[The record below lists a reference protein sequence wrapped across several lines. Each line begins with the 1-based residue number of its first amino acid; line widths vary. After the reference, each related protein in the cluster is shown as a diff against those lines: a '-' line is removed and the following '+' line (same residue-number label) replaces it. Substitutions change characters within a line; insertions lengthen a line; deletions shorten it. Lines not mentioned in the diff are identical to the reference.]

1 MRSNPDPA
9 EFNEFPSWSLSGFP
23 DSVASSAASSAADR
37 AADRAASRTGS
48 ELVSQPLSRSRMKE
62 IAREV
67 AGSPG
72 AWERLVRMD
81 PDNRW
86 HQRLYS
92 AADYDVWLESWL
104 PGQATGW
111 HDHAGTAGVLVVAR
125 GELEERVSVLN
136 GVFTQVRHVPE
147 GMARRMGRRQVH
159 NLANASLAPAVSI
172 HVYSP
177 PLGATRGYEIGAMGL
192 MRSPWNASSRN

>member
-9 EFNEFPSWSLSGFP
+9 EFNEFPSWSLAGFP
-23 DSVASSAASSAADR
+23 DSAAHSAADQ
-37 AADRAASRTGS
+37 AAGRTAS
-48 ELVSQPLSRSRMKE
+48 ELVRQPLSRSRMKE
-62 IAREV
+62 IARGV

-104 PGQATGW
+104 PGQTTGW
-111 HDHAGTAGVLVVAR
+111 HDHAGTSGVLVVAR

-147 GMARRMGRRQVH
+147 GVARRMGRRQVH

-192 MRSPWNASSRN
+192 MRSPWNASSPN

>member
-9 EFNEFPSWSLSGFP
+9 DFNEFPSWSLAGFP
-23 DSVASSAASSAADR
+23 DSVANSAADQ
-37 AADRAASRTGS
+37 AAGRTAG
-48 ELVSQPLSRSRMKE
+48 ELVRQPLSRSRMKE

-104 PGQATGW
+104 PGQTTGW
-111 HDHAGTAGVLVVAR
+111 HDHAGTSGVLVVAR

-147 GMARRMGRRQVH
+147 GVGRRMGRRQVH

-192 MRSPWNASSRN
+192 MRSPWNASSPN

>member
-9 EFNEFPSWSLSGFP
+9 EFNEFPGWSLAGFP
-23 DSVASSAASSAADR
+23 DSVAHSAADR
-37 AADRAASRTGS
+37 AAGRTAG
-48 ELVSQPLSRSRMKE
+48 ELVRQPLSRSRMKE

-104 PGQATGW
+104 PGQTTGW
-111 HDHAGTAGVLVVAR
+111 HDHAGTSGVLVVAR

-147 GMARRMGRRQVH
+147 GVARRM
-159 NLANASLAPAVSI
+159 APAPGAQPGQRLARRPRSA
-172 HVYSP
+172 STSTRRRWARP
-177 PLGATRGYEIGAMGL
+177 AATRSA
-192 MRSPWNASSRN
+192 PWA

>member
-9 EFNEFPSWSLSGFP
+9 EFNEFPSWSLAGFP
-23 DSVASSAASSAADR
+23 DGATNR
-37 AADRAASRTGS
+37 AADRAAGRTAS
-48 ELVSQPLSRSRMKE
+48 ELARQPLSRSRMKE

-72 AWERLVRMD
+72 VWERLVRMD

-86 HQRLYS
+86 HRRLSS

-111 HDHAGTAGVLVVAR
+111 HDHAGTSGVLVVAR

-136 GVFTQVRHVPE
+136 GVFTQVRHIPE
-147 GMARRMGRRQVH
+147 GAARRMGRRQVH
-159 NLANASLAPAVSI
+159 NLTNASLAPAVSI

>member
-9 EFNEFPSWSLSGFP
+9 EFNEFPSWSLAGFP
-23 DSVASSAASSAADR
+23 DSVAHSAADR
-37 AADRAASRTGS
+37 AADQAAGRTGS
-48 ELVSQPLSRSRMKE
+48 ELVRQPLSRSRMKE
-62 IAREV
+62 IVRGV

-104 PGQATGW
+104 PGQTTGW
-111 HDHAGTAGVLVVAR
+111 HDHAGTSGVLVVAR

-147 GMARRMGRRQVH
+147 GVTRRMGRRQVH

-192 MRSPWNASSRN
+192 MRSPWNASSPN

>member
-1 MRSNPDPA
+1 MRPNPDPA
-9 EFNEFPSWSLSGFP
+9 DFNEFPSWSLAGFP
-23 DSVASSAASSAADR
+23 DSVAHR
-37 AADRAASRTGS
+37 AADQAAGRTAS
-48 ELVSQPLSRSRMKE
+48 ELVRQPLSRSRMKE

-104 PGQATGW
+104 PGQTTGW
-111 HDHAGTAGVLVVAR
+111 HDHAGTSGVLVVAR

-147 GMARRMGRRQVH
+147 GVARRMGRRQVH

-192 MRSPWNASSRN
+192 MRSPWNASSPN

>member
-1 MRSNPDPA
+1 MRPNPDPA
-9 EFNEFPSWSLSGFP
+9 DFNEFPSWSLAGFP
-23 DSVASSAASSAADR
+23 DNVASSAADQAAGQT
-37 AADRAASRTGS
+37 AS
-48 ELVSQPLSRSRMKE
+48 ELVRQPLSRSRMKE

-104 PGQATGW
+104 PGQTTGW
-111 HDHAGTAGVLVVAR
+111 HDHAGTSGVLVVAR

-147 GMARRMGRRQVH
+147 GVARRMGRRQVH

-192 MRSPWNASSRN
+192 MRSPWNASSPN